1 MNILGIDQSFTC
13 TGFCVLT
20 PEGDILNFGTIKTS
34 IEDGDIYHRARIVV
48 DKLKEIADNNN
59 IKTVCIEGLA
69 FGGVGNATRQ
79 LAGLQFLIVDSF
91 RPIIC
96 NIIAPTAVKKLA
108 LGKTKGK
115 TKKQDLFEVLP
126 INTQN
131 LFLSSGVKKTTGLY
145 DIVDSYFIAKSGL
158 SIEPLHN
165 A

>member
-1 MNILGIDQSFTC
+1 MTILGIDQSFTC
-13 TGFCVLT
+13 TGYCVLT
-20 PEGDILNFGTIKTS
+20 EEGNISTFGNIRTS
-34 IEDGDIYHRARIVV
+34 TEDGDIYHRARMIV
-48 DKLKEIADNNN
+48 DILREIAYNNN
-59 IKTVCIEGLA
+59 IDTVCIEGLA

-91 RPIIC
+91 RPTVC
-96 NIIAPTAVKKLA
+96 NIIAPAAVKKLA

-115 TKKQDLFEVLP
+115 IKKQDLFEALP
-126 INTQN
+126 LETQT

-158 SIEPLHN
+158 PVIIPHN